1 MSKKYIQPKVFQA
14 HQKKS
19 SAIRLVQQYVVEHIN
34 EFLNGEEV
42 TIEYLDENDV
52 QAFCSALIKI
62 DNGVPT
68 IFVAVNE
75 NDTVKIVSTEN
86 EPKDRNSLW
95 LSDYDPLDG
104 EKNIYEAFISLRDE
118 YKKLKELVE
127 KHEYALNNTLAG
139 GDILLNATK
148 YDIENEHEQEKPE
161 DAKYDEAYDDEDT
174 EIVSYDFYVGGSSLR
189 RFSNDANK
197 LYSNQK
203 YKLTL
208 KLYNRQGKL
217 VRQPAGMVLNFRHAA
232 GVSINEKYYLEATI
246 TGFTNIV
253 SELYINGSLIP
264 NEPYYVHFESDEEPD
279 YWQYS
284 EPNVHHMLIKQV
296 ETKEILLDN
305 INYLL
310 NPELC
315 WCIGDSTLYLKA
327 KAKNGTVQL
336 FTINGGS
343 SEGEDIPDDSGSTSG
358 DTTAVTYDT
367 TFVVE
372 NGTLYVT
379 ASGQSVY
386 VDENGI
392 LNINVGK
399 VENGILLLDDVK
411 SSGSTP
417 DVPTGSTDG
426 STVIVDPTDGS
437 ADFGGETTVE
447 NGTLMLNGQETR
459 GARVTPEGI
468 LEIIL

>member
-1 MSKKYIQPKVFQA
+1 MDRKYIQPKVFQA

-19 SAIRLVQQYVVEHIN
+19 NAIRLVQEYVNKHIG
-34 EFLNGEEV
+34 EFLNGEEI
-42 TIEYLDENDV
+42 TIEYRDENGS
-52 QAFCSALIKI
+52 QAYCSALVKI

-68 IFVAVNE
+68 IYAAVNE
-75 NDTVKIVSTEN
+75 NDTVKIVDTEN

-95 LSDYDPLDG
+95 LSDFDPLDG

-118 YKKLKELVE
+118 YKKLRDLVE

-148 YDIENEHEQEKPE
+148 YDLENEYEQEKPA
-161 DAKYDEAYDDEDT
+161 DAKYDEDYDDEDT
-174 EIVSYDFYVGGSSLR
+174 VIVSYDFYIGGSSLR
-189 RFSNDANK
+189 RFSNDTNV
-197 LYSNQK
+197 LYTNEK

-208 KLYNRQGKL
+208 KLYNKEGKL
-217 VRQPAGMVLNFRHAA
+217 VRQPAGLVVNFRHAG
-232 GVSINEKYYLEATI
+232 GVSINEKYYLESTI
-246 TGFTNIV
+246 TGYTNIV
-253 SELYINGSLIP
+253 SDVYVNGLVIP

-279 YWQYS
+279 YWKYS

-296 ETKEILLDN
+296 ETKDILLDN
-305 INYLL
+305 MSYLL

-315 WCIGDSTLYLKA
+315 WCIGDNTLYLKA
-327 KAKNGTVQL
+327 KAKNGTIQL

-343 SEGEDIPDDSGSTSG
+343 SEGEDIPDESGSTSG
-358 DTTAVTYDT
+358 DTAVTYET

-372 NGTLYVT
+372 DDVLYVT
-379 ASGQSVY
+379 ASGESVY
-386 VDENGI
+386 VDEYGI
-392 LNINVGK
+392 LHINAGK
-399 VENGILLLDDVK
+399 VENGILLLDDVQ

-426 STVIVDPTDGS
+426 STVVLDPTDGS

-447 NGTLMLNGQETR
+447 NGILALNGQGTR
-459 GARVTPEGI
+459 GARVSPEGI